1 MRSVKII
8 TASFAQTK
16 TILSA
21 VFKKLWFVLAL
32 PVASSYFMTIAGA
45 NGFNQGGGGQISFS
59 LSIILN
65 LFFWFMMVPVS
76 ICWTEKVITRSAF
89 ALNFDFRI
97 LSSIGYTLLVYLIIF
112 VPIWILFFVFIALG
126 REAGMNQY
134 LAGTLFVVSAVIWW
148 ANSARF
154 VLIQP
159 AIAVRNVGTRLKRSW
174 QITKGNVLKILLATL
189 IPILSLSML
198 VGFAGTMV
206 QVFQFDQISV
216 VASSVFLGALQLYF
230 VMILSE
236 VYARIFIHFLA
247 PQKLGDY
254 L

>member
-1 MRSVKII
+1 
-8 TASFAQTK
+8 
-16 TILSA
+16 
-21 VFKKLWFVLAL
+21 
-32 PVASSYFMTIAGA
+32 
-45 NGFNQGGGGQISFS
+45 
-59 LSIILN
+59 
-65 LFFWFMMVPVS
+65 
-76 ICWTEKVITRSAF
+76 
-89 ALNFDFRI
+89 
-97 LSSIGYTLLVYLIIF
+97 LIIF

-159 AIAVRNVGTRLKRSW
+159 AIAVRNAGTRLKRSW

-198 VGFAGTMV
+198 VGFAGAMV

>member
-1 MRSVKII
+1 MRSFKII
-8 TASFAQTK
+8 AASFAQSK
-16 TILSA
+16 IILSA
-21 VFKKLWFVLAL
+21 IFKKLWFVLAL
-32 PVASSYFMTIAGA
+32 PVASAYFMTVAGA
-45 NGFNQGGGGQISFS
+45 NGFDQGGGGQISFS
-59 LSIILN
+59 LSIILS
-65 LFFWFMMVPVS
+65 LCFWFMMVPVS
-76 ICWTEKVITRSAF
+76 ICWTEKVITRSTF

-97 LSSIGYTLLVYLIIF
+97 LSSIGYTFLVYLIVF
-112 VPIWILFFVFIALG
+112 VPIGVLFFAFIALG

-134 LAGTLFVVSAVIWW
+134 VAGTLFVLSAVMWW
-148 ANSARF
+148 ANTARF

-174 QITKGNVLKILLATL
+174 QITKGNILKILLATL
-189 IPILSLSML
+189 IPTFSLSLL
-198 VGFAGTMV
+198 VGFASTMV

-216 VASSVFLGALQLYF
+216 IASSVFLGALQLYF